1 MNYNKPNLLDIKR
14 FLKLKKRK
22 VNLVKKSKKPIKTK
36 FKIYLLDVVCFCICI
51 CTFIYLYYYRKKS
64 KTTIGKK
71 DEDHM
76 KHKLKMIKDMNYE
89 YFNK

>member
-36 FKIYLLDVVCFCICI
+36 FKIYLLDV
-51 CTFIYLYYYRKKS
+51 
-64 KTTIGKK
+64 
-71 DEDHM
+71 M
-76 KHKLKMIKDMNYE
+76 
-89 YFNK
+89 